1 MSSLP
6 LAGIY
11 VTLVTTYTVA
21 AWEDR
26 PRALVGLAIMI
37 CGAAASNL
45 TGSHGTAGD
54 FAGGAFSMSAAWAA
68 GRAIRAHHAMTSEL
82 KRRSGRLVAE
92 REDGARLAVAGERS
106 RIARELHAVVA
117 HTVAAMVIQ
126 TEAARSLLDRDLA
139 QADAAMSAIESTGRQ
154 TLAEMRRILGV
165 LRHDHDASELEPQ
178 PGVDQIY
185 PLIQRVRAA
194 SRSS

>member
-1 MSSLP
+1 
-6 LAGIY
+6 
-11 VTLVTTYTVA
+11 
-21 AWEDR
+21 
-26 PRALVGLAIMI
+26 MI
-37 CGAAASNL
+37 
-45 TGSHGTAGD
+45 
-54 FAGGAFSMSAAWAA
+54 
-68 GRAIRAHHAMTSEL
+68 SEL

-92 REDGARLAVAGERS
+92 REDRARLAVAGERS